1 MDVIK
6 CNIFIGYY
14 RIKAKAA
21 PAYRSKEGYKNH
33 AIH

>member
-14 RIKAKAA
+14 RIKAKAS
-21 PAYRSKEGYKNH
+21 PACRSEEGRKDS
-33 AIH
+33 AIL

>member
-21 PAYRSKEGYKNH
+21 PAYRSKKGYKNH

>member
-21 PAYRSKEGYKNH
+21 PAYRSKEDYKKH
-33 AIH
+33 AIY

>member
-14 RIKAKAA
+14 QIKAKAA
-21 PAYRSKEGYKNH
+21 PAYRSKEDYNKH
-33 AIH
+33 AIY